1 MSYSQNSKNIILPDK
16 LFQLLTSRNPATQ
29 KWYPK
34 KKTSRNQHQQNQA
47 QAITMKKIKYNKIK
61 NILKSKLTKIEERI
75 DSVKKKITKQQEE
88 FISSIKKVK
97 ESVKLSLDIGQ
108 SNSTKVS

>member
-34 KKTSRNQHQQNQA
+34 KK
-47 QAITMKKIKYNKIK
+47 NKSQPTPT
-61 NILKSKLTKIEERI
+61 KSSASNNHEE
-75 DSVKKKITKQQEE
+75 
-88 FISSIKKVK
+88 
-97 ESVKLSLDIGQ
+97 
-108 SNSTKVS
+108 N